1 MVIYHECSH
10 LWTYHLIIFLCSDS
24 FTIFPPLFQVVS
36 PLLEGAGADGNGGD
50 DDVCCGCWP
59 IPVTLTLWY
68 FTKLACVLFVSEL
81 GKQLYLA
88 VILFCPNL
96 TVA

>member
-1 MVIYHECSH
+1 MVVYHECSH
-10 LWTYHLIIFLCSDS
+10 LWTYNLIILLCVGS
-24 FTIFPPLFQVVS
+24 FTIFPPLFPAIS
-36 PLLEGAGADGNGGD
+36 PLIEGAGADGNGG

-68 FTKLACVLFVSEL
+68 FRKLACVLFVSDL

-96 TVA
+96 TIP